1 MKFTDLLTGYTLETD
16 NSFVVD
22 QYKKN
27 PERYKELKV
36 KKTSDKTEK

>member
-16 NSFVVD
+16 NDFVID

-27 PERYKELKV
+27 TERYKELKA